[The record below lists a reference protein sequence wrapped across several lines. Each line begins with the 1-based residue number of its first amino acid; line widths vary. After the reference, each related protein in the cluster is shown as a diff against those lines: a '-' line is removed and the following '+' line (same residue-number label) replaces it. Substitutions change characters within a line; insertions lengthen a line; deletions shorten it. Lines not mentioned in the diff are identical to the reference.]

1 MNVAETDDAKK
12 KAVQCTC
19 MGDGFESLP
28 PELRPRSEKRHGLR
42 KVTCP
47 SCGLVY
53 STNRGTDLC
62 LECEPREATSG
73 GSHTGQDEGVDL

>member
-1 MNVAETDDAKK
+1 MDVAETDNSKK

-19 MGDGFESLP
+19 MRDGFESLP
-28 PELRPRSEKRHGLR
+28 PELRPHAQMRSSLR

-47 SCGLVY
+47 GCGLLY

-62 LECEPREATSG
+62 MACERRGDTSG
-73 GSHTGQDEGVDL
+73 GSCDEV